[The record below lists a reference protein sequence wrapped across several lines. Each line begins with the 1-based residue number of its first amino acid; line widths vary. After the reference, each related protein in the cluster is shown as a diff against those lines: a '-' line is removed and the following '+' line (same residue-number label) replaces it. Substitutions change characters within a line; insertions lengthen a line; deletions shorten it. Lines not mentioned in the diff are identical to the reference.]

1 MANFSPL
8 KNSVS
13 LSGVIDA
20 SIGRSSGAAV
30 DRNGKVW
37 TWGYNE
43 LGQLG
48 QIDIDPR
55 WIPTL
60 VKPIKK
66 KKVYSIAVGSAH
78 VIAIGENKINGSKSS
93 KEEKRTKSIEPWMK
107 STNDGIE
114 THKGIEFKNQ
124 SLVTKENPSKSVER
138 IQNQNLNIFDFSND
152 LNKSDN
158 KDHFEVNI
166 SRFTLGANQDSKE
179 KWEETKVNGA
189 DKKLNSKSEDLVDTI
204 SEAAKKLMNDPNSYY
219 FNLKKE
225 DKSKPSTPVSKH
237 ANEKQISSE
246 LSTPDIG
253 VSKSNK
259 STLLNGNSAP
269 IEPFT
274 RSKIPENSKDSKQQ
288 TADTSKSSGKE
299 QKSTERVSITEVL
312 KSRPKKVAIKEEP
325 KVPLPKYEPLKWLEW
340 TNIKSICESLG
351 ISKIDDVVDLINSKK
366 HGKKSQLTL

>member
-1 MANFSPL
+1 
-8 KNSVS
+8 
-13 LSGVIDA
+13 
-20 SIGRSSGAAV
+20 
-30 DRNGKVW
+30 
-37 TWGYNE
+37 
-43 LGQLG
+43 
-48 QIDIDPR
+48 
-55 WIPTL
+55 
-60 VKPIKK
+60 
-66 KKVYSIAVGSAH
+66 
-78 VIAIGENKINGSKSS
+78 
-93 KEEKRTKSIEPWMK
+93 MK

-269 IEPFT
+269 IEPFS